1 MKTPILGSSY
11 VARSI
16 NAADARMV
24 NLFPEVILEGG
35 KEPAFLNRAPG
46 LQLLANMGDGPI
58 RGLWQFGGYGYAVSG
73 EVLYRIDTLW
83 NTFPIGTVSGSSG
96 PVSMSDNG
104 TQLFIAC
111 NGPSFI
117 YNSLTLEFK
126 QIDDPDF
133 PGAVTVGYLDGYFVF
148 NEPNSQR
155 LWVTSLLDGTSI
167 DPLDFASAEGSPDG
181 LVSVL
186 VDHREAWLFGTN
198 SVEVWYD
205 SGAADFPLSPVQGAF
220 NEVGCIAAFS
230 VAKLDNG
237 IFWLGADARG
247 RGIVYRANGY
257 TAQRVS
263 THAVEWQLQEYGNMS
278 DAIAYTYQQD
288 GHAFYVLIFP
298 SANTTWVYDVATSL
312 WHERAAFINGSFTR
326 HRSNCQMSFNN
337 EIVVGDHELG
347 NIYAFDLTVY
357 SDAGAVQK
365 WLRSWRALP
374 TGTNDLK
381 RTAQH
386 SLQLDA
392 ESGSIDSSVTTPPV
406 IIDIS
411 DPNDDLLAENG
422 DFLVW
427 EGYDPV
433 LNDVI
438 LTEAG
443 DELVQEDGGQIV
455 VDFGPSVAG
464 GKLLIQKSKIET
476 FAIDP
481 QVMLRWSDDGG
492 HTWSNE
498 HWRSMGLTGQW
509 GRRVIW
515 RRLGMT
521 LKLRDRVYE
530 VSGTDPIKIAIM
542 GAELKVSPTNA

>member
-1 MKTPILGSSY
+1 
-11 VARSI
+11 
-16 NAADARMV
+16 
-24 NLFPEVILEGG
+24 
-35 KEPAFLNRAPG
+35 
-46 LQLLANMGDGPI
+46 
-58 RGLWQFGGYGYAVSG
+58 
-73 EVLYRIDTLW
+73 
-83 NTFPIGTVSGSSG
+83 
-96 PVSMSDNG
+96 
-104 TQLFIAC
+104 
-111 NGPSFI
+111 
-117 YNSLTLEFK
+117 
-126 QIDDPDF
+126 
-133 PGAVTVGYLDGYFVF
+133 
-148 NEPNSQR
+148 
-155 LWVTSLLDGTSI
+155 
-167 DPLDFASAEGSPDG
+167 
-181 LVSVL
+181 VSVL

-326 HRSNCQMSFNN
+326 HRSNCQMSFSN

-427 EGYDPV
+427 EGYDPA

>member
-1 MKTPILGSSY
+1 MKSPILGSSY
-11 VARSI
+11 VARSV
-16 NAADARMV
+16 NAADNRMV
-24 NLFPEVILEGG
+24 NLFPEIIPEGG
-35 KEPAFLNRAPG
+35 KEPGFLNRAPG
-46 LQLLANMGDGPI
+46 LRFLANMGDGPI
-58 RGLWQFGGYGYAVSG
+58 RGLWQFGGYSYAVSG
-73 EVLYRIDTLW
+73 EVLYKIDTLW
-83 NTFPIGTVSGSSG
+83 RTTPIGTVAGSSG

-104 TQLFIAC
+104 TQLFVAC

-117 YNSLTLEFK
+117 YNSLTNEFA
-126 QIDDPDF
+126 QITDPDF
-133 PGAVTVGYLDGYFVF
+133 PGAVTVGYLNGYFVF

-155 LWVTSLLDGTSI
+155 LWITQLLDGTSVE
-167 DPLDFASAEGSPDG
+167 PLDFASAEGSPDG
-181 LVSVL
+181 LISVL
-186 VDHREAWLFGTN
+186 VSHREAWLFGTN

-205 SGAADFPLSPVQGAF
+205 SGAADFPLTPVQGAF
-220 NEVGCIAAFS
+220 NEIGCIAAFS

-247 RGIVYRANGY
+247 QGIVYRASGY

-263 THAVEWQLQEYGNMS
+263 THAIEWQIQQYENMT

-298 SANTTWVYDVATSL
+298 SANTTWVFDVATSM
-312 WHERAAFINGSFTR
+312 WHERAAFVNGDFTR
-326 HRSNCQMSFNN
+326 HRSNCQMSFNG
-337 EIVVGDHELG
+337 EVVVGDHELG
-347 NIYAFDLTVY
+347 NIYAFDLDVFT
-357 SDAGAVQK
+357 DDGAVQK

-392 ESGSIDSSVTTPPV
+392 ETGAIAPDVFSDVFIEDDSEIDQK
-406 IIDIS
+406 
-411 DPNDDLLAENG
+411 LLAENG
-422 DFLVW
+422 DVLVY
-427 EGYDPV
+427 ETVGTDS
-433 LNDVI
+433 L
-438 LTEAG
+438 LTESG
-443 DELVQEDGGQIV
+443 DIIIQEDGSFMYLDGAPTKIGGAILVQRANV
-455 VDFGPSVAG
+455 VSIP
-464 GKLLIQKSKIET
+464 L
-476 FAIDP
+476 DP

-498 HWRSMGLTGQW
+498 HWRSMGMTGQF

-530 VSGTDPIKIAIM
+530 VSGTDPIKIAVM
-542 GAELKVSPTNA
+542 GAELIASPTNV